1 LISTIIIKKASTG
14 SSGERSK
21 EEEGNLKMVAIG
33 RSTPSWLK
41 VKSGE
46 EAMNLLLTSERVY
59 ADMIDWLNFGEP
71 EQVQKHTFN
80 LLTF

>member
-14 SSGERSK
+14 SSGERRSK

-71 EQVQKHTFN
+71 EQVSEHTH
-80 LLTF
+80 LTF